1 MITAKCVYLTYVNKI
16 CTLKKPWVSGGICPK
31 QFLNFISFVK
41 WQKIQAILSIYF
53 QGEFINKKIHSI
65 SLSRLFIYFYFSTKG
80 SHQFIYLLI
89 SLLKMVGQKS
99 HIWDLVV
106 IYSILESA
114 LFSFFSQNKWK
125 KVERET
131 LNST

>member
-106 IYSILESA
+106 FIVFWKVLY
-114 LFSFFSQNKWK
+114 FHSFPKINGRK
-125 KVERET
+125 
-131 LNST
+131 